1 MLGNVV
7 NKKTYWQCSF
17 ESLLIY
23 SQVNA
28 LNLKPIPQL
37 SAVSD
42 LNKYDLKGN
51 LKKNHVHVMT
61 PCVFAAQ
68 VQTCRRGNNK
78 HAHVAV

>member
-28 LNLKPIPQL
+28 LNLKTIPQL

-42 LNKYDLKGN
+42 LNKYDLEGN
-51 LKKNHVHVMT
+51 LKKKSCTCNDT
-61 PCVFAAQ
+61 LCV
-68 VQTCRRGNNK
+68 RGAGTNLQERK
-78 HAHVAV
+78 